1 MGIKRRI
8 ISSGRKFY
16 SKHEDFYTAWQNRKD
31 GSGGADD
38 DAQLFAWVDSVVLTD
53 NADGTFD
60 LTATVEGDWETAD
73 AIGYSIDGAAYVVLA
88 ANTLTEAS
96 IPADDGVRSVT
107 VRVYRNET
115 DVVAKSEKT
124 ATVEVTTVP

>member
-38 DAQLFAWVDSVVLTD
+38 NAQLFAWVDSVALTD

-60 LTATVEGDWETAD
+60 LTATVEGDFEATD

-88 ANTLTEAS
+88 ANTLTAAS
-96 IPADDGVRSVT
+96 IAAADGERSVT
-107 VRVYRNET
+107 VRVYRGET
-115 DVVAKSEKT
+115 DVISKSEKT
-124 ATVEVTTVP
+124 ATVEVSGN